1 MLFGNLHKRK
11 SSSAI
16 NSDGAFN
23 MAPDGD
29 NAERATPA
37 LELRGV
43 VKGFGGEPVIDGL
56 DLVLEPG
63 QVMALLGRSGCGK
76 TTTLRLIAG
85 FEEPG
90 AGLIV
95 MNGVPVSQAGEI
107 VPPENRQVGIVLQEG
122 ALFPHLTV
130 EQNVAYGLAKD
141 FKRHGGSDARIEEVL
156 TLVGMDQLRHRMPHE
171 LSGGQHQRVALARAL
186 APRPRV
192 LLLDEPFS
200 NLDPRLREQVRK
212 DVLEILKDSGVSAIF
227 VTHDQEEAL
236 FMGDVI
242 AVMNQGAVEQVGRPE
257 EIFHHPATRFV
268 AEFIGLADFIPAWR
282 EGDSL
287 VTEVGST
294 QWPARTFDGLQRSDG
309 SDSRLEV
316 MVRPDCLMCHPSQQG
331 QGVITQREFRGPFNL
346 YHVSLPSG
354 HGVRCLLSHTES
366 FSVGTTVAVEV
377 RDGHALTPF
386 INDRAA

>member
-1 MLFGNLHKRK
+1 MA
-11 SSSAI
+11 SSELD
-16 NSDGAFN
+16 SDGSPRVA
-23 MAPDGD
+23 DGGGI
-29 NAERATPA
+29 AQPFTPA

-43 VKGFGGEPVIDGL
+43 VKGFGGEPVIHGL
-56 DLVLEPG
+56 DLILEQG

-90 AGLIV
+90 AGLV
-95 MNGVPVSQAGEI
+95 MMNGQTVSRPGEA
-107 VPPENRQVGIVLQEG
+107 VAPENRQVGIVLQEG

-130 EQNVAYGLAKD
+130 EQNVAYGLPKD
-141 FKRHGGSDARIEEVL
+141 SNRDKGRDGRVKEVL
-156 TLVGMDQLRHRMPHE
+156 ALVGMEGLSHRMPHE

-212 DVLEILKDSGVSAIF
+212 DVLGILKDSGVSAIF

-242 AVMNQGAVEQVGRPE
+242 AVMNQGAVEQVGPPQ

-294 QWPARTFDGLQRSDG
+294 EWPALGFDDLQGSDG
-309 SDSRLEV
+309 IDGFEGRLEV
-316 MVRPDCLMCHPSQQG
+316 MVRPDCLRCHASEQG
-331 QGVITQREFRGPFNL
+331 QGVITRREFRGPFNL
-346 YHVSLPSG
+346 YHVSLTSG
-354 HGVRCLLSHTES
+354 HAIRCLLSHTEN
-366 FSVGTTVAVEV
+366 FSVGTTVAVEM
-377 RDGHALTPF
+377 RHGHALTPF
-386 INDRAA
+386 INDHAA

>member
-1 MLFGNLHKRK
+1 MP
-11 SSSAI
+11 
-16 NSDGAFN
+16 DGALD
-23 MAPDGD
+23 MAPGGG
-29 NAERATPA
+29 NTGLSTPAVAPA
-37 LELRGV
+37 LELRGM
-43 VKGFGGEPVIDGL
+43 VKGFDGEPVIDGL

-85 FEEPG
+85 FEEPD
-90 AGLIV
+90 AGIV
-95 MNGVPVSQAGEI
+95 LMNGRTVSRAGEM

-130 EQNVAYGLAKD
+130 EQNVAYGLPKESRRD
-141 FKRHGGSDARIEEVL
+141 GRIEEVL
-156 TLVGMDQLRHRMPHE
+156 SLVGMQELSHRMPHE

-242 AVMNQGAVEQVGRPE
+242 AVMNRGAVEQVGRPE

-282 EGDSL
+282 DGDSL

-294 QWPARTFDGLQRSDG
+294 QWPPFDGHEGSDG
-309 SDSRLEV
+309 FDGRLEV
-316 MVRPDCLMCHPSQQG
+316 MVRPDCLMCHASQQG

-346 YHVSLPSG
+346 YHVSLRAFLQPGPPVEGTGAQRRVGNPQRQRGKRYLCHPRPGRSSF
-354 HGVRCLLSHTES
+354 HG
-366 FSVGTTVAVEV
+366 
-377 RDGHALTPF
+377 
-386 INDRAA
+386 

>member
-1 MLFGNLHKRK
+1 MDSGGGEVAN
-11 SSSAI
+11 SA
-16 NSDGAFN
+16 
-23 MAPDGD
+23 
-29 NAERATPA
+29 PA

-43 VKGFGGEPVIDGL
+43 VKGFGEESVIEGL
-56 DLVLEPG
+56 DLVLEKG

-85 FEEPG
+85 FEDPG
-90 AGLIV
+90 AGLV
-95 MNGVPVSQAGEI
+95 LMNGQTVSRPGES

-130 EQNVAYGLAKD
+130 EQNVAYGLPKEYS
-141 FKRHGGSDARIEEVL
+141 RGQGGASRSRDNRINEVL
-156 TLVGMDQLRHRMPHE
+156 TLVGMEQLSHRMPHE

-186 APRPRV
+186 APGPRV

-200 NLDPRLREQVRK
+200 NLDPRLREQVRR
-212 DVLEILKDSGVSAIF
+212 DVLEIVKDSGVSAIF

-242 AVMNQGAVEQVGRPE
+242 AVMNQGVVEQVGRPE

-282 EGDSL
+282 DGDSL

-294 QWPARTFDGLQRSDG
+294 QWPDFDGHHGGDG
-309 SDSRLEV
+309 IDGRLEV
-316 MVRPDCLMCHPSQQG
+316 MVRPDCLMCHASQEG

-346 YHVSLPSG
+346 YHVALPSG
-354 HGVRCLLSHTES
+354 HAIRCLLSHTET
-366 FSVGTTVAVEV
+366 FTVGTTVLVGM

>member
-1 MLFGNLHKRK
+1 MSLINMYKRK
-11 SSSAI
+11 TPAGLKTDGSPSAV
-16 NSDGAFN
+16 SDEGGN
-23 MAPDGD
+23 
-29 NAERATPA
+29 EISVPA
-37 LELRGV
+37 LECRGV
-43 VKGFGGEPVIDGL
+43 VKGFSGEPVIDGL
-56 DLVLEPG
+56 DLVLEQG
-63 QVMALLGRSGCGK
+63 QVMVLLGRSGCGK

-85 FEEPG
+85 FEEPD
-90 AGLIV
+90 AGMVLI
-95 MNGVPVSQAGEI
+95 NGHAVSQAGHC

-130 EQNVAYGLAKD
+130 EQNVGYGLPKEP
-141 FKRHGGSDARIEEVL
+141 RGSGRIQEVL
-156 TLVGMDQLRHRMPHE
+156 SLVGMEQFAHRMPHE

-186 APRPRV
+186 APRPGV

-212 DVLEILKDSGVSAIF
+212 DVLEILKNSEVSTIF

-242 AVMNQGAVEQVGRPE
+242 AVMDKGAVEQVGRPE

-294 QWPARTFDGLQRSDG
+294 QWPAMAFDGYQDNG
-309 SDSRLEV
+309 GIDHRLEV
-316 MVRPDCLMCHPSQQG
+316 MVRPDCLMCHASQEG
-331 QGVITQREFRGPFNL
+331 QGVVTQREFRGPFNL

-354 HGVRCLLSHTES
+354 HSVRCLLSHTEN
-366 FSVGTTVAVEV
+366 FSVGTNVEV
-377 RDGHALTPF
+377 GLRNGHALTPF
-386 INDRAA
+386 VNDRAA

>member
-1 MLFGNLHKRK
+1 MKTDSSPSGASDEGRNENL
-11 SSSAI
+11 A
-16 NSDGAFN
+16 
-23 MAPDGD
+23 
-29 NAERATPA
+29 PA
-37 LELRGV
+37 LECRGV
-43 VKGFGGEPVIDGL
+43 AKGFSGEPVIDGL
-56 DLVLEPG
+56 NLILDQG
-63 QVMALLGRSGCGK
+63 QVMVLLGRSGCGK

-85 FEEPG
+85 FEEPD
-90 AGLIV
+90 AGMVLI
-95 MNGVPVSQAGEI
+95 NGHAVSQAGHC

-130 EQNVAYGLAKD
+130 EQNVAYGLSKESRRD
-141 FKRHGGSDARIEEVL
+141 GRIQEVL
-156 TLVGMDQLRHRMPHE
+156 SLVGMEQFAHRMPHE

-186 APRPRV
+186 APGPGV

-212 DVLEILKDSGVSAIF
+212 DVLEILKNSEVSTIF

-242 AVMNQGAVEQVGRPE
+242 AVMGKGAVEQVGRPE

-294 QWPARTFDGLQRSDG
+294 QWPAGAFDGHQSSGGIDG
-309 SDSRLEV
+309 RLEV
-316 MVRPDCLMCHPSQQG
+316 MVRPDCLMCHASQEG
-331 QGVITQREFRGPFNL
+331 QGVVTQREFRGPFNL

-354 HGVRCLLSHTES
+354 HAVRCLLSHTEN
-366 FSVGTTVAVEV
+366 FSVGTTVEV
-377 RDGHALTPF
+377 GLRNGHALTPF
-386 INDRAA
+386 VNDHAA

>member
-1 MLFGNLHKRK
+1 MLFKNIHKRK
-11 SSSAI
+11 PSSEI
-16 NSDGAFN
+16 NPDGALG
-23 MAPDGD
+23 MAPGGG
-29 NAERATPA
+29 NTEPSTPA

-43 VKGFGGEPVIDGL
+43 VKGFGGEPVIDRL

-85 FEEPG
+85 FEEPD
-90 AGLIV
+90 AGHVL
-95 MNGVPVSQAGEI
+95 MNGRTVSRAGEI
-107 VPPENRQVGIVLQEG
+107 TPPENRQVGIVLQEG

-130 EQNVAYGLAKD
+130 EQNVAYGLPKES
-141 FKRHGGSDARIEEVL
+141 RGEGGRDGRIEEVL
-156 TLVGMDQLRHRMPHE
+156 GLVGMEELRHRMPHE

-282 EGDSL
+282 DGDSL

-294 QWPARTFDGLQRSDG
+294 QWPALRSDG
-309 SDSRLEV
+309 HQGSNGFDGRLEV
-316 MVRPDCLMCHPSQQG
+316 MVRPDCLMCHASQQG
-331 QGVITQREFRGPFNL
+331 QGVITRREFRGPFNL

-354 HGVRCLLSHTES
+354 HAVRCLLSHTET
-366 FSVGTTVAVEV
+366 FSVGTTVAVGL
-377 RDGHALTPF
+377 RHGHALTPF

>member
-1 MLFGNLHKRK
+1 MLFKNIDKRK
-11 SSSAI
+11 PSSGV
-16 NSDGAFN
+16 DPVDPFD
-23 MAPDGD
+23 MAASNGD
-29 NAERATPA
+29 AGPSVPA
-37 LELRGV
+37 LECRGV

-56 DLVLEPG
+56 DLVLEQG

-85 FEEPG
+85 FEDPD
-90 AGLIV
+90 AGVVL
-95 MNGVPVSQAGEI
+95 MNGQTVSGPGEN

-130 EQNVAYGLAKD
+130 EQNVAYGLGKES
-141 FKRHGGSDARIEEVL
+141 RGNGRRDARIQEVL
-156 TLVGMDQLRHRMPHE
+156 AMVGMEQLSHRMPHE

-186 APRPRV
+186 AARPRV

-242 AVMNQGAVEQVGRPE
+242 AVMNQGAVEQVGQPE

-282 EGDSL
+282 DGDRL

-294 QWPARTFDGLQRSDG
+294 EWPSFDGYEGSDG
-309 SDSRLEV
+309 IDGRLEV
-316 MVRPDCLMCHPSQQG
+316 MVRPDCLMCHASQQG
-331 QGVITQREFRGPFNL
+331 QGVITRREFRGPFNL

-354 HGVRCLLSHTES
+354 HAVRCLLSHTEN
-366 FSVGTTVAVEV
+366 FSVGTTVSVGL
-377 RDGHALTPF
+377 RNGHALTPF